1 MSVFDTNHNRAAW
14 LVAILGVVIVLAL
27 VPYASGLLGAPI
39 LYVILAPL
47 HDWLLPRV
55 RNRAIASVICII
67 VALVGIVIPLVWM
80 ISLLVSQAQGAV
92 ASILASPVLG
102 RLDTLHIG
110 PYAIGPQI
118 KAAGSQIISVVG
130 GSAFAL
136 LGKATQIALN
146 LLFTFF
152 GLYFILMDPAGAWRG
167 LRPYIPFSDENVA
180 ILKARFEAVTK
191 STVIGTGLSALI
203 QGILVALAFWVA
215 GLGNA
220 VFWGA
225 VTVVLSILPVVGSGM
240 IWGPAAIVLFFSD
253 QPGMAVAMIVYGAL
267 LVGQVDNLIRP
278 WVSNRYAQIHPLIT
292 LVGAVAGVSYLGI
305 LGLLIG
311 PLALTYFFE
320 LLKMY
325 RREYLT
331 PRHELLTAAD

>member
-1 MSVFDTNHNRAAW
+1 MPVFDTNHNRAAW

-47 HDWLLPRV
+47 HDWLVPRV
-55 RNRAIASVICII
+55 RNREIASVICII

-80 ISLLVSQAQGAV
+80 ISLLVGQAQGAV

-118 KAAGSQIISVVG
+118 KAAGSQVISVVG

>member
-1 MSVFDTNHNRAAW
+1 MSFLDTNHQRAAW

-80 ISLLVSQAQGAV
+80 ISLLVSQAQSAV

-203 QGILVALAFWVA
+203 QGTLVALAFWVA

-240 IWGPAAIVLFFSD
+240 IWGPSAIVLFFSG

-267 LVGQVDNLIRP
+267 LVGQVDHLIRP